1 MRRVSR
7 GCMSSSPWSSFLL
20 LLSSPCILTI
30 LCLRQGLPCFVAHFC
45 SKVRWF
51 DRESLESFLI
61 VPIYPLHTLCHGCA
75 AKGYRVLNALS
86 FYVGF
91 CAMVSH

>member
-1 MRRVSR
+1 MRRVSTGR
-7 GCMSSSPWSSFLL
+7 MGSSPWSSFLL
-20 LLSSPCILTI
+20 LMSSPSLLTI
-30 LCLRQGLPCFVAHFC
+30 LCLRQGLPWFVHFC

-61 VPIYPLHTLCHGCA
+61 VPIYPLRTLCQGCA
-75 AKGYRVLNALS
+75 PKGYHVLNALS